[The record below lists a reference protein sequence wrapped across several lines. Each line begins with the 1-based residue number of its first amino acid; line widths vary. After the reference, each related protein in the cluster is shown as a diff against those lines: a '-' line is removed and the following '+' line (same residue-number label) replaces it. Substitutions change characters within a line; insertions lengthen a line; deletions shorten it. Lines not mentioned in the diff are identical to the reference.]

1 MSTYAVESSV
11 EAAEE
16 FEDLK
21 LEVNCPNQE
30 VEKNE
35 ICLISVQERKKTSYK
50 VIFWLVHERATLY
63 LFFFLLYIV
72 D

>member
-1 MSTYAVESSV
+1 MGGTCTGRSNDFDWEEASMSTYAVESSV

-21 LEVNCPNQE
+21 LEVNCLNQE

-35 ICLISVQERKKTSYK
+35 ICLVSVQERKKTSYK
-50 VIFWLVHERATLY
+50 VIF
-63 LFFFLLYIV
+63 
-72 D
+72 